1 MGYAE
6 RQSAA
11 FIMSEHSTSSPISTE
26 TLAALHQHLPSL
38 NFDPDT
44 DATSEQLSV
53 AQEYLRYYN
62 LRPEDVLPQVQ
73 HYLGTTNVSM
83 ASGEHFT
90 VVCHYW
96 LHPEAKDT
104 TFVVHGYFDH
114 VGLYGHLIKDLLERG
129 SNVVT
134 FDLPGHGISSGERA
148 TIASFDH
155 YVEVL
160 DAICQLAKI
169 NLPKLHFPKPWRAI
183 GQSTGGS
190 IVLKH
195 ILEAGS
201 RGQPPVFDQAI
212 LLAPLVRPR
221 FWRFNGWVYLLTRR
235 FLQRIDRVFV
245 PNSGDRDFVE
255 FIKAKDPLQARHLSL
270 EWIGAM
276 KRWIARFIELPESD
290 FPITIIQGDRDATVD
305 WKGNLDLLRDKFPNS
320 RVHMLSG
327 AQHHLVNE
335 TQKIRE
341 KIFALIAR
349 Y

>member
-1 MGYAE
+1 
-6 RQSAA
+6 
-11 FIMSEHSTSSPISTE
+11 MSDHSTSSLISTE
-26 TLAALHQHLPSL
+26 TLAELHQHLPSL
-38 NFDPDT
+38 NFDPGT
-44 DATSEQLSV
+44 DATSEQLAL
-53 AQEYLRYYN
+53 AQDYLRYYN

-73 HYLGTTNVSM
+73 HYLGTINLSM
-83 ASGEHFT
+83 GSGEHFT
-90 VVCHYW
+90 VACHYW
-96 LHPEAKDT
+96 LHPAAKDT
-104 TFVVHGYFDH
+104 AFVVHGYFDH
-114 VGLYGHLIKDLLERG
+114 VGLYGPLIKDLLERG
-129 SNVVT
+129 SNVVA

-155 YVEVL
+155 YVEVF
-160 DAICQLAKI
+160 DAICQLAKT
-169 NLPKLHFPKPWRAI
+169 HFPKPWRAI
-183 GQSTGGS
+183 GQSTGGA
-190 IVLKH
+190 IVIKH

-201 RGQPPVFDQAI
+201 IGQSSVFDQVI

-221 FWRFNGWVYLLTRR
+221 FWRFNGWVYLLTHR
-235 FLQRIDRVFV
+235 FLQRIDRVFL
-245 PNSGDRDFVE
+245 PNSGDWNFVE
-255 FIKAKDPLQARHLSL
+255 FIKTKDPLQARHLSL

-276 KRWIARFIELPESD
+276 KRWISEFMELPASD